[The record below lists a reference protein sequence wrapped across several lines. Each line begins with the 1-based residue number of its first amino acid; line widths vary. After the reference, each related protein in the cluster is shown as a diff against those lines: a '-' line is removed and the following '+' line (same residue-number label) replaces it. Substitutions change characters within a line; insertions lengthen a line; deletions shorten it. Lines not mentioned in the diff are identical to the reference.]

1 MPERTA
7 TINGSRRR
15 AAGIVPP
22 PASGV
27 PQHRQ
32 STCLSD
38 IFAKQVQ
45 WHWQERLPLGEISKT
60 NKSSVSRDLAA
71 RILNGRPMPEGSQ
84 GVLGG
89 FLFIAYLTTEV
100 AQLYNGFSSRIMVA
114 LDRKRHPA
122 RLLPLVQ
129 KSQVGRPAR
138 PLFGVAA
145 TIQGGRRWNAGG
157 ERQSPKAHPRAW
169 EAQQPTG
176 TGRTQVVQEG
186 KAIIRGP
193 ASNEG
198 PHGERT
204 VRKLRLRQGLFHDTP
219 SRFSPIGEINR
230 FRPRSCG
237 ASAQAPFS
245 PSGSSPRRCVTI
257 RRRDYRTTNG

>member
-1 MPERTA
+1 MPERTT
-7 TINGSRRR
+7 TINGSRRPTV
-15 AAGIVPP
+15 GIVPP
-22 PASGV
+22 PAISVILTG
-27 PQHRQ
+27 R
-32 STCLSD
+32 STPD
-38 IFAKQVQ
+38 
-45 WHWQERLPLGEISKT
+45 
-60 NKSSVSRDLAA
+60 
-71 RILNGRPMPEGSQ
+71 GSQ
-84 GVLGG
+84 CVLGG
-89 FLFIAYLTTEV
+89 TRSWAEV
-100 AQLYNGFSSRIMVA
+100 AQLYNRSSSRIMVA

-122 RLLPLVQ
+122 RQLPLVQ

-157 ERQSPKAHPRAW
+157 ERQSPKAHPRASQ
-169 EAQQPTG
+169 AQQPTA

-198 PHGERT
+198 PHGEPT

-219 SRFSPIGEINR
+219 SRSSPGGEINR

-237 ASAQAPFS
+237 ASVPAPFS
-245 PSGSSPRRCVTI
+245 PSGSSPRRCVTL
-257 RRRDYRTTNG
+257 RRPASRTTIGWVTPKRDHAPPIQPRQ